1 MFAVAVE
8 CYTSPVSILA
18 PTRLD
23 AVANQPPAA
32 MPSLTKTLVCLAATC
47 NGFLAPAP
55 QRPATVLQ
63 AATIA
68 AKDVSALRKA
78 SGPDPVQK
86 MQKTAP
92 SNWSRGPLG
101 AGRARCTA

>member
-1 MFAVAVE
+1 
-8 CYTSPVSILA
+8 
-18 PTRLD
+18 
-23 AVANQPPAA
+23 
-32 MPSLTKTLVCLAATC
+32 MPSLTKTLVVLAVAA

-78 SGPDPVQK
+78 SG
-86 MQKTAP
+86 
-92 SNWSRGPLG
+92 SSRCKNAIKRRLQTGR
-101 AGRARCTA
+101 AGRSDARCSPAVRHRDAVDATARYYNTHDNETQAPA

>member
-1 MFAVAVE
+1 
-8 CYTSPVSILA
+8 
-18 PTRLD
+18 
-23 AVANQPPAA
+23 

-86 MQKTAP
+86 MHKTAP
-92 SNWSRGPLG
+92 SKLV
-101 AGRARCTA
+101 ALGRALLSGRASHARNYNFTATPST

>member
-1 MFAVAVE
+1 
-8 CYTSPVSILA
+8 
-18 PTRLD
+18 
-23 AVANQPPAA
+23 

-92 SNWSRGPLG
+92 SNWSRWPLV
-101 AGRARCTA
+101 AVHRSAAATPSPRHKNKQHETQAPA

>member
-1 MFAVAVE
+1 
-8 CYTSPVSILA
+8 
-18 PTRLD
+18 
-23 AVANQPPAA
+23 
-32 MPSLTKTLVCLAATC
+32 MPSLTKTLVCLAVSA
-47 NGFLAPAP
+47 NAFLAPAP

-86 MQKTAP
+86 
-92 SNWSRGPLG
+92 NE
-101 AGRARCTA
+101 

>member
-1 MFAVAVE
+1 
-8 CYTSPVSILA
+8 
-18 PTRLD
+18 
-23 AVANQPPAA
+23 
-32 MPSLTKTLVCLAATC
+32 MPSLTKTLVVLAVAA

-78 SGPDPVQK
+78 SGSSRCKNAIKRRLQH
-86 MQKTAP
+86 
-92 SNWSRGPLG
+92 WSRGPRR
-101 AGRARCTA
+101 RASRKDGSAAATPSPRPRATATKRKTQAPA

>member
-1 MFAVAVE
+1 
-8 CYTSPVSILA
+8 
-18 PTRLD
+18 
-23 AVANQPPAA
+23 
-32 MPSLTKTLVCLAATC
+32 MPSLTKALVCLAVTC

-78 SGPDPVQK
+78 SGNHRCKNAIKRRLQ
-86 MQKTAP
+86 
-92 SNWSRGPLG
+92 SRGPLV
-101 AGRARCTA
+101 AGRALHCLRRRRHRDATDGRRVQ